1 MPDKKPITIAC
12 DACRRRKVKCNGLQ
26 PCNRCEGAGIA
37 CRTTSVRRKKG
48 RQGAT
53 ATVLQELRKAPARTA
68 GPSFPPTGPSNEF
81 VRQPRLL
88 DPTVVQSCAEYF
100 FARMLGTVPILL
112 PRTFQDHVNRL
123 DECPHSYCLVS
134 AFCAFVFTQTGY
146 ASSLDLAHLSSTG
159 TLGRQLLGEAMAARR
174 HLDPFAAPTRVGITI
189 AFLLYGCQIGL
200 GNQRQ
205 AYYFL
210 REATTLYTAGIL
222 DQADNGVDD
231 DSGSLF
237 WLLLISERA
246 HAIRR
251 HRPITLQVTHDS
263 PVLHDAP
270 TDAFRIGFR
279 CLAELYRPFDQTFL
293 SRWNGTDP
301 SSSREL
307 LIQLEEHLQQA
318 VPADLELSD
327 MLLADLRVSQ
337 QWLRTMI
344 WQLATSSGFL
354 SSAPSHPCLGFAYPL
369 QIARDLSLAT
379 WKLSKESMETHGV
392 GLVEKMFEITC
403 TLTDVMA
410 CMSPTGIRSS
420 SFDLGPQDYLKHLCT
435 LIRALPGGETKF
447 LSLLLAKIGQT
458 LPSMLSLVT
467 RHLGLPVQDAI
478 SPKEV
483 DIGSPISL
491 GNDWNKAFNWAE
503 MSRIGDKTPEIEGG
517 LEFGLGL

>member
-1 MPDKKPITIAC
+1 MPSDKPITIAC
-12 DACRRRKVKCNGLQ
+12 DACRRRKVKCDALQ
-26 PCNRCEGAGIA
+26 PCNRCESAGIA

-53 ATVLQELRKAPARTA
+53 ATVLHELRKAPERPEA
-68 GPSFPPTGPSNEF
+68 PSFPLTGPSDQF
-81 VRQPRLL
+81 IRQPRLL
-88 DPTVVQSCAEYF
+88 RATVVQSCAEYF

-112 PRTFQDHVNRL
+112 PVTYQSHVDRMAESL
-123 DECPHSYCLVS
+123 PSYCLVS

-146 ASSLDLAHLSSTG
+146 ASSLSPGDSAGTG
-159 TLGRQLLGEAMAARR
+159 TLGRQLLTEAMAARR

-210 REATTLYTAGIL
+210 REATTLYTAGML
-222 DQADNGVDD
+222 DQADTGIDED
-231 DSGSLF
+231 AGSLF

-251 HRPITLQVTHDS
+251 HRPITLQVTRDS
-263 PVLHDAP
+263 PVLHHAEP
-270 TDAFRIGFR
+270 DAFRLGFR

-293 SRWNGTDP
+293 SRWNGTDSP
-301 SSSREL
+301 SSREQ
-307 LIQLEEHLQQA
+307 LIHLEEHLLQA
-318 VPADLELSD
+318 VPADLELPD
-327 MLLADLRVSQ
+327 VLLADLRVSQ

-354 SSAPSHPCLGFAYPL
+354 SSTPSHPCLGFAYPL

-379 WKLSKESMETHGV
+379 WKLSKESLETHGV

-410 CMSPTGIRSS
+410 CMSPTGLRSS

-435 LIRALPGGETKF
+435 LIQGLPGGETKF
-447 LSLLLAKIGQT
+447 LPLLLAKIGQT
-458 LPSMLSLVT
+458 LPSMLGPVT

-483 DIGSPISL
+483 DIGSPIAL
-491 GNDWNKAFNWAE
+491 GKDWNKAFNWAE

-517 LEFGLGL
+517 LELGLGF